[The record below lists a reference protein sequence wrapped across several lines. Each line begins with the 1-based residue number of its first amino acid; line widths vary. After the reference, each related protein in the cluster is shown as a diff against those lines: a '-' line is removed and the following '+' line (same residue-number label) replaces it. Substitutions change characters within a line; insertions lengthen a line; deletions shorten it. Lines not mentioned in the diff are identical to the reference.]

1 MVDSGQ
7 EAAAIASHNLENDIE
22 VHIQGKEQNAT
33 LTKETK
39 NDRSSDPSE
48 NERKNETASNE
59 KTLGDFSK
67 ETKEMNTRGV
77 GNDDNT
83 RNEKDQSKTG
93 LNDSVNEAEK
103 TNHNTESEKEKIS
116 GDYNVASEDVN
127 PKPSAS
133 NDVEEQSQFETD
145 NADATED
152 IPIHE
157 PKVDIQPNAR
167 HPAKTPDVKV
177 DEEESESQSEV
188 ASHLARKSTAD
199 SERHE
204 RPEEVTRPTF
214 QNSGKLNPHL
224 FIIDA
229 FKQMS
234 KAKSLKKH
242 RKLRESIDNV
252 QTELQKQ
259 PFLLP
264 ETILDPLVMACET
277 NSATLLTITLD
288 CFAKLIDYNYFDTP
302 AVNSPE
308 MSLMERVVNTIA
320 SCFFGDS
327 TPEKVQLQIIKA
339 LLAAVTSQRTLIRH
353 SSLLLAVRQTYNI
366 FLLCKN
372 PTIQATAQ
380 VAIMQMVDSVFSRLS
395 GELHQQEEVDAATPS
410 KTTVEQ
416 LAVPEPNDVLTAD
429 PPESK
434 LTLESFEQRKSF
446 DQVREEAPLEEET
459 LEQQL
464 LRDAFLIIRALCK
477 LSIKPVPY
485 ENDYD
490 LKSHSMRSKLMS
502 LHLIYRILHNHMDI
516 FSNSSIMIKSPSSP
530 STPLIQ
536 AVKQYICLSLA
547 KNVVSHVLPVFEISC
562 EIFWLVLSD
571 LKNIMKAELEVFFT
585 EIFFPILEM
594 RSSSNQQKIVL
605 LNVFHRICKEPQTLI
620 ELYLNY
626 DCISGNSENIYER
639 IIVTLARIASQ
650 KTVAPPSGFSFKP
663 EHAVIDRVGFVY
675 NDLKD
680 LPQLSISFIGVYS
693 HLHDP
698 PFFDYQIKLK
708 SYKCLNSALSSL
720 YGWCNQN
727 FDSSDS
733 SNHYN
738 TDNLTPTRLD
748 ESQRSTSDVSSVRN
762 NDTSTENFDTS
773 ATTLAIDDPSQ
784 FESLKHHKKLL
795 QEGIQKFNYKPKQ
808 GMRFLLSRHLIESD
822 SASNIASFLLDTE
835 GLNKAAVG
843 EYLGEG
849 NEENVAIMHAFVD
862 KMSFKDVGFVNALR
876 SFLQKFRL
884 PGEAQKIDR
893 FMLKFAE
900 RYVDDNLGTFRN
912 ADTAYVLAYSIIM
925 LNTDQHS
932 PQVKQRMTCQDFI
945 RNNRGVDDG
954 ANLSDEFLVDVY
966 DDIQKNEIVM
976 KDEQGA
982 SIYNYFPTHASVGF
996 AANISNA
1003 LATVGRDLQREAY
1016 YMASNEMANKTEALF
1031 KDLIKEQKQKGKL
1044 TANDIYYTARHF
1056 EHVGPMFEA
1065 VWMPILAALSESVQ
1079 LSSDATLIQL
1089 SLEGFRRAVDIICVF
1104 SMDLPRNAFI
1114 QTLTKFTHLNNISE
1128 LQRTNMD
1135 ALRALLDISLTHG
1148 NQLKDSWKDILLCI
1162 SQLER
1167 VQLITAGV
1175 DKNSIPD
1182 INLTKFRPR
1191 SIDKGHRSLRSG
1203 SIPHR
1208 SNSTASVKPPSLEV
1222 AKEYSSREVVMAV
1235 DMVFSNTRALGSE
1248 GIYDFVK
1255 ALIGVSWEEIE
1266 CSLEL
1271 ATPRLFSL
1279 QKLVE
1284 ISYYNMGRIRM
1295 EWSSIWSL
1303 LGNYFTQ
1310 VSCHEN
1316 SIIASFALDS
1326 LRQFSMQFLEIEEL
1340 SHFKFQKDF
1349 LQPFKHAMD
1358 NCQDLKINDLVLR
1371 CVDQMVKARYQNIKS
1386 GWGPIFQIL
1395 ASASKIHNAS
1405 VLQYALSI
1413 VSSIYNDHSRCVFSQ
1428 GAYSE
1433 MVACLS
1439 KFSLLGGNQKF
1450 CLVSLDMLKNLEGHV
1465 IENCESENVPVFS
1478 SKSEKLYWFPLLL
1491 AYRDIIK
1498 EAPDLEVRSR
1508 AVKLI
1513 FNCLDRHVADFDTEF
1528 LNKLS
1533 LDIVLSIFSI
1543 VSISNFQR
1551 LYMAKNTEETDVWIL
1566 TTMVEALRAFIEI
1579 FTRHM
1584 ERLRSQL
1591 PNVLSLLQKC
1601 ICQENNMLSKVG
1613 ISCCLQLIQKNRK
1626 QFNGTDWDEV
1636 VRCISDLFKRT
1647 LPVELQD
1654 HSLYPQTGTE
1664 STDEEA
1670 ETNSVF
1676 SGELSNINKQGK
1688 SKKQQLKNIVVK
1700 CTLQLLMINCLW
1712 ELAHFDNILSDIPKD
1727 KVLVLLDLL
1736 GESWKFAESFNS
1748 DIGIRAKILSSGIVD
1763 HMPNLLSQEAS
1774 CAKLFLYISFQCISS
1789 LRKSSDNEPDF
1800 EKFSNAFQQKISDAS
1815 KLIIRGFQRVIF
1827 DNPVKG
1833 VAAFQP
1839 VITGLVEYI
1848 ISLEDTQFIRGRKEF
1863 YDLFCNILACGHI
1876 DRALGTS
1883 MSKFFKRYAEFEQ

>member
-1 MVDSGQ
+1 MVESDQ
-7 EAAAIASHNLENDIE
+7 EAAGTASHTSDNESKLNNQAKEKNAALPAETKNEKSSDTLEIE
-22 VHIQGKEQNAT
+22 HKNNIVSNEHSLDTK
-33 LTKETK
+33 LKKTKET
-39 NDRSSDPSE
+39 NSDE
-48 NERKNETASNE
+48 
-59 KTLGDFSK
+59 
-67 ETKEMNTRGV
+67 V
-77 GNDDNT
+77 GNDDNIRT
-83 RNEKDQSKTG
+83 EEDQPKAEFNGSVNGEDNEQHSSELNKEEIEDNPNVTSKNADPKGPVPEENEDQFRNERETVDTTEEISKY
-93 LNDSVNEAEK
+93 EFK
-103 TNHNTESEKEKIS
+103 ES
-116 GDYNVASEDVN
+116 
-127 PKPSAS
+127 PP
-133 NDVEEQSQFETD
+133 EQS
-145 NADATED
+145 N
-152 IPIHE
+152 
-157 PKVDIQPNAR
+157 QPV
-167 HPAKTPDVKV
+167 KTPEVNNG
-177 DEEESESQSEV
+177 EEESESQSEAV
-188 ASHLARKSTAD
+188 SNLTRKSIATSDYQKQSTEAK
-199 SERHE
+199 RL
-204 RPEEVTRPTF
+204 PF

-242 RKLRESIDNV
+242 KKLRESIENV
-252 QTELQKQ
+252 QVELQKQ

-264 ETILDPLVMACET
+264 ETILEPLVMACET

-288 CFAKLIDYNYFDTP
+288 CFAKLIDYNYFDSP
-302 AVNSPE
+302 AINSPE

-327 TPEKVQLQIIKA
+327 TPEKVQLQIVKA

-353 SSLLLAVRQTYNI
+353 SSLLMAVRQTYNI

-372 PTIQATAQ
+372 PTIQSTAQ
-380 VAIMQMVDSVFSRLS
+380 VAIMQMVDSVFNRLS
-395 GELHQQEEVDAATPS
+395 NVLHQQEEANAAIPPKS
-410 KTTVEQ
+410 TVEQ
-416 LAVPEPNDVLTAD
+416 TLMPDPNPVLPAD
-429 PPESK
+429 PPQSK

-446 DQVREEAPLEEET
+446 DQVREEAPLEGET
-459 LEQQL
+459 VEQQL
-464 LRDAFLIIRALCK
+464 LRDAFLLVRALCK

-502 LHLIYRILHNHMDI
+502 LHLIYRILYNHMDV
-516 FSNSSIMIKSPSSP
+516 FSNAGIMIKSPSSP
-530 STPLIQ
+530 PTPLIH

-562 EIFWLVLSD
+562 EVFWLVLSD
-571 LKNIMKAELEVFFT
+571 LKNVMKAELEVFFT

-605 LNVFHRICKEPQTLI
+605 LNVFHRICKEPRTLI

-626 DCISGNSENIYER
+626 DCISGNTENVYER

-650 KTVAPPSGFSFKP
+650 KTVEPPSGFSFKP
-663 EHAVIDRVGFVY
+663 EHAVTDRVGFVY

-680 LPQLSISFIGVYS
+680 LPQLSVSFIGNYS

-720 YGWCNQN
+720 YSWCNQN

-733 SNHYN
+733 SAH
-738 TDNLTPTRLD
+738 DNLDNSTSNKLD
-748 ESQRSTSDVSSVRN
+748 ESQRSVSDISSIRN
-762 NDTSTENFDTS
+762 NDASTDNIDTS
-773 ATTLAIDDPSQ
+773 TTLALDDPSQ

-808 GMRFLLSRHLIESD
+808 GMRFLLSRHMIESD
-822 SASNIASFLLDTE
+822 SASDIASFLLDTE
-835 GLNKAAVG
+835 GLNKAAIG
-843 EYLGEG
+843 EFLGEG

-876 SFLQKFRL
+876 SFLQRFRL

-900 RYVDDNLGTFRN
+900 KYVDDNLGAFRN

-954 ANLSDEFLVDVY
+954 GNLSDDFLADVY
-966 DDIQKNEIVM
+966 DDIQKNEIIM

-982 SIYNYFPTHASVGF
+982 SIYNDFPTHASLGF

-1016 YMASNEMANKTEALF
+1016 YVASNEMANKTEALF
-1031 KDLIKEQKQKGKL
+1031 RDLLKEQKQKGKL

-1065 VWMPILAALSESVQ
+1065 VWMPILAAFSESLQ
-1079 LSSDATLIQL
+1079 LSSDTTLIQL
-1089 SLEGFRRAVDIICVF
+1089 SLGGFRLAVDIICFF

-1182 INLTKFRPR
+1182 INSAKLMRH
-1191 SIDKGHRSLRSG
+1191 SVDKEHRSSRSG
-1203 SIPHR
+1203 SVSYR
-1208 SNSTASVKPPSLEV
+1208 STSTTSAKPPSLEI

-1235 DMVFSNTRALGSE
+1235 DKVFSNTRTLGSE

-1255 ALIGVSWEEIE
+1255 ALIEVSWEEIE

-1310 VSCHEN
+1310 VSSHEN
-1316 SIIASFALDS
+1316 SVIASFALDS

-1358 NCQDLKINDLVLR
+1358 CQDVKINDLVLR
-1371 CVDQMVKARYQNIKS
+1371 CVDQMVKARFQNIKS

-1395 ASASKIHNAS
+1395 TSASKIHNVS
-1405 VLQYALSI
+1405 ILQYALSI
-1413 VSSIYNDHSRCVFSQ
+1413 ISTIYNDHSRCIFLQ

-1433 MVACLS
+1433 MVMCLS
-1439 KFSLLGGNQKF
+1439 KFSQLNGNQKF

-1465 IENCESENVPVFS
+1465 VEYCESENLLAFS
-1478 SKSEKLYWFPLLL
+1478 SKSEKLYWYTLLL
-1491 AYRDIIK
+1491 AYKDVIK

-1508 AVKLI
+1508 AVKLL
-1513 FNCLDRHVADFDTEF
+1513 FNCLDRRVVDFDTDF

-1543 VSISNFQR
+1543 LSISNFQR
-1551 LYMAKNTEETDVWIL
+1551 LYLAKNTEETDVWIL
-1566 TTMVEALRAFIEI
+1566 TTMVEALRAFIEV

-1584 ERLRSQL
+1584 EKLRSLL

-1613 ISCCLQLIQKNRK
+1613 ISCCVQLIQKNRK
-1626 QFNGTDWDEV
+1626 QFNGSDWDEV
-1636 VRCISDLFKRT
+1636 IHCIDELLKRT
-1647 LPVELQD
+1647 LPIELQD

-1664 STDEEA
+1664 PTDEEVESA
-1670 ETNSVF
+1670 SIF
-1676 SGELSNINKQGK
+1676 SFESSNLTKQGK

-1712 ELAHFDNILSDIPKD
+1712 ELTHFDNILSDIPKE
-1727 KVLVLLDLL
+1727 KALILLDLL
-1736 GESWKFAESFNS
+1736 SESWKFAESFNS
-1748 DIGIRAKILSSGIVD
+1748 DIEIRAKILSSGIVD

-1774 CAKLFLYISFQCISS
+1774 CAKLFLFISFQSIAS
-1789 LRKSSDNEPDF
+1789 LRRYGDNEPDF

-1848 ISLEDTQFIRGRKEF
+1848 ISLEDTQFMRGRKEF
-1863 YDLFCNILACGHI
+1863 YELFCDILACGHI
-1876 DRALGTS
+1876 DRALGSS
-1883 MSKFFKRYAEFEQ
+1883 MSKFFKRYAAFQP